1 MQNQSK
7 GYKEDI
13 RNSGFSCNFY
23 IEETS
28 FPIYEDRILS
38 SS

>member
-1 MQNQSK
+1 MQNQSQA
-7 GYKEDI
+7 YKEGI
-13 RNSGFSCNFY
+13 WNSGFSCNFY

-28 FPIYEDRILS
+28 FAVYEDRILS